1 MHDIAIIIVS
11 YNTRD
16 LLRSCLQSVYDGTGG
31 LSAEV
36 YVVDNRSRDGSAD
49 MVRTEFPQV
58 RLIENETNSGY
69 ASANNIALRQ
79 YDARYALL
87 LNADTLLPRDALSN
101 ALSFMDAHPDA
112 GVMTAKLVRS
122 DGSLDKA
129 CRRSF
134 PTPWIAFARLSGLN
148 KLFPKNPRF
157 SGYNLDHVDPDTLI
171 EVDAVAGAFMLIRR
185 EALEQAGLLDETF
198 FAFGEDL
205 DISHGRSHFHHG
217 LMAMAVGPDNS
228 GPDIYLG
235 ELLLDSQNLHFS
247 QLSNAQD
254 GVVGEDQ
261 FSSPAFVCV
270 KSLFCPNGGVWSD
283 LHPTFFTFTVGQ
295 YYLLQ
300 MGDPTDEDGP
310 VGRLCSAYEKGR
322 QKNCPQY
329 ILFHDVSSS

>member
-205 DISHGRSHFHHG
+205 DLCYRIKITHGWKVFYNPGIVVLHYKGEAMKQRSYAMTIQFYRSMWIFHRKHYARETLFLCNWLIALGIWTLCGVALLRNLLSPPERRKAG
-217 LMAMAVGPDNS
+217 L
-228 GPDIYLG
+228 
-235 ELLLDSQNLHFS
+235 
-247 QLSNAQD
+247 
-254 GVVGEDQ
+254 
-261 FSSPAFVCV
+261 
-270 KSLFCPNGGVWSD
+270 
-283 LHPTFFTFTVGQ
+283 
-295 YYLLQ
+295 
-300 MGDPTDEDGP
+300 
-310 VGRLCSAYEKGR
+310 
-322 QKNCPQY
+322 
-329 ILFHDVSSS
+329 